1 MHKYSFAQ
9 QAPLNMISYKLL
21 LPITFLLLSTLL
33 IKPVQAESLYDKYHI
48 FFSNFY
54 LSNIPLKDA
63 GKIIASSKG
72 QALVSS
78 GDTVYVSKTSEAPFY
93 YVFSH
98 VNSIPYA
105 ENKYDYIFKRL
116 GKAEFISNYQGTL
129 VLRIMNITQEINIG
143 DHALPSDLVQTKLP
157 HDEIIADNNIN
168 GEVTQLEGEAD
179 FAGTYQSVLINTG
192 QNAGLKMGMRV
203 YFESPAK
210 KIDGYA
216 IPGQLLGQGFVYR
229 LASHHAIALVTD
241 AKQEVMIGSTVLT
254 QLPKYHVK
262 HEL

>member
-1 MHKYSFAQ
+1 MHKYSFAR
-9 QAPLNMISYKLL
+9 QAPLISITHKLL
-21 LPITFLLLSTLL
+21 LSIVILSLATLL
-33 IKPVQAESLYDKYHI
+33 TKPVNAESLYEKYHI

-54 LSNIPLKDA
+54 LSDTPLKDA

-78 GDTVYVSKTSEAPFY
+78 GDTVYVSKTSETPFY

-116 GKAEFISNYQGTL
+116 GKAQFISNYQGTL
-129 VLRIMNITQEINIG
+129 VMRIIKITQEINIG

-157 HDEIIADNNIN
+157 PDEIVAKSNIS

-192 QNAGLKMGMRV
+192 QSAGLKMGMRV

-210 KIDGYA
+210 KVDGYA
-216 IPGQLLGQGFVYR
+216 IPGQFLGQGFVYR

-254 QLPKYHVK
+254 QLPKHHAK